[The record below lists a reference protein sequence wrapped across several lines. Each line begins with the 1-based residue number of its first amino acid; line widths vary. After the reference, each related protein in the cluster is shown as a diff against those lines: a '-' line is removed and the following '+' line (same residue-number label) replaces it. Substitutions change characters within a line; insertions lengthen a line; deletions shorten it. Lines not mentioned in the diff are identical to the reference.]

1 MFPRGAQCV
10 RLYTESGSPRA
21 APHPTSAEPRQR
33 WGRSSGSAALEAP
46 LPGGGARTPISS
58 LLRRQAPAPGAAVPA
73 GFADPCARPAKLPA
87 PGPALCPGFGGG
99 MGGARDAG
107 WVAAGLLLGAG
118 ACYCIYRLT
127 RGQRRGGRGLRLR
140 PSRSAGEVT
149 GCPAGSG
156 DKGPLGVGVEDA
168 AGARGYPVL
177 QVQGAQAQ
185 GRPRYSGRIVRTIG
199 CV

>member
-1 MFPRGAQCV
+1 MLGNPPLGGGSPCVFPRGAQCV
-10 RLYTESGSPRA
+10 QVYTESDSPGA
-21 APHPTSAEPRQR
+21 APHPTSAEPRQCR
-33 WGRSSGSAALEAP
+33 GQSSRSAVIEAP

-58 LLRRQAPAPGAAVPA
+58 LLRRQASAPGAAVPA
-73 GFADPCARPAKLPA
+73 VFADLCARPAKPPA
-87 PGPALCPGFGGG
+87 PGPALCPGSGGG

-140 PSRSAGEVT
+140 PSRSAGEAT
-149 GCPAGSG
+149 GCPAGTG

-168 AGARGYPVL
+168 AGARG
-177 QVQGAQAQ
+177 
-185 GRPRYSGRIVRTIG
+185 
-199 CV
+199 